1 LYRKRLGGGMRQAG
15 ILAAAGLI
23 ALEDSPQN
31 LPADHANARYLAESL
46 AELPGIA
53 IDPATVVT
61 NIVIF
66 DISALG
72 IGTSEFSA
80 RLKSRGVLANGI
92 NGTHMRMV
100 THSDVSADDCET
112 AMNVVRELMDQ
123 CATPQACTFSSFTK
137 S

>member
-1 LYRKRLGGGMRQAG
+1 MRQAG

-23 ALEDSPQN
+23 ALEESPAN
-31 LPADHANARYLAESL
+31 LTRDHANALHLAKCL

-53 IDPATVVT
+53 IDTAGVFT

-66 DISALG
+66 DISELG
-72 IGTSEFSA
+72 VATAEFSA
-80 RLKSRGVLANGI
+80 QLKSHGVLANGI

-100 THSDVSADDCET
+100 THSDVSAADCQT
-112 AMNVVRELMDQ
+112 AVHVVRQVIEE
-123 CATPQACTFSSFTK
+123 CATPQTCTSSSSTT